1 MERLKPSIRARRI
14 LWGVVIFLA
23 LIGVFVVARRTARL
37 LPILISANRPPT
49 IPVRSTQLAQF
60 SALDDMFARYPVL
73 TLSSHPAL
81 AWSSSYWGHCS
92 SASHSANV
100 ISNGIGV
107 VAVFYSYVA
116 W

>member
-49 IPVRSTQLAQF
+49 TRPDPAMAQF
-60 SALDDMFARYPVL
+60 SALDDIFARYPVL
-73 TLSSHPAL
+73 TLIHILPWLGLRRIGAIAVQLHIPQTLSPMA
-81 AWSSSYWGHCS
+81 
-92 SASHSANV
+92 SA
-100 ISNGIGV
+100 
-107 VAVFYSYVA
+107 
-116 W
+116 